1 MINGDD
7 QWAEQLM
14 ENRKKLGCRLDVPT
28 HKNDNESINDR
39 LMGING
45 ELIVKLSNLTGRA
58 PSEK

>member
-14 ENRKKLGCRLDVPT
+14 ENRKKMGCRLGVT
-28 HKNDNESINDR
+28 AHKNDNESINDR

-45 ELIVKLSNLTGRA
+45 ELIVKL
-58 PSEK
+58 